1 MAINDIEFK
10 KNDNDEYEEVG
21 HVTIK
26 IDNATETLPIKELVK
41 KPTHFDI
48 NVNDT
53 AVKNDIHIQATLYEG
68 SFEDSGDVI
77 KKGTA
82 WVNITTEDHL
92 TILYST
98 QIEINDNI
106 DVIIPNNFV
115 AGTYNVNLIY
125 NGNKYYNSSNNY
137 KSFKINKR
145 PITCDFNQS
154 EYFVKAGSKKIIT
167 GTVKDIGNGQ
177 PIVNAVINYKFNEKV
192 NQVTTDNE
200 GMVTFELDIPE
211 QNQTTCIDNKNK
223 TYMLLL
229 SMETNSFIL
238 ERTSLPITII
248 KEATTIDFKGRNNSI
263 SGDILTDT
271 DFAKY
276 GTVKIIALDGAYE
289 ETADVD
295 EFGQF
300 SHDINIISIINNINS
315 NVPEDRV
322 YDISS
327 KKRTTLDLTLLNSS
341 IYVGESFTVRAQV
354 KDVEKKNVTYG
365 TVDFRLINQT
375 TNKTV
380 YRYITE
386 LDMGGAADFIFYTS
400 KIGTYKVEAYYS
412 SIVEYEESNK
422 RINNIKVEEKPT
434 EEDEDGV

>member
-10 KNDNDEYEEVG
+10 KNDNNEDEEVG

-26 IDNATETLPIKELVK
+26 IDNAIQTLPIKELVK
-41 KPTHFDI
+41 KPTHFNI

-53 AVKNDIHIQATLYEG
+53 AVKNDIHIQATLHEG
-68 SFEDSGDVI
+68 TFEDSGDVI

-92 TILYST
+92 TVLYSM
-98 QIEINDNI
+98 QIEINNNI
-106 DVIIPNNFV
+106 DIVIPNNFV
-115 AGTYNVNLIY
+115 AGTYNVNFVY
-125 NGNKYYNSSNNY
+125 NGNKYYSPSNNY

-145 PITCDFNQS
+145 PVTCDFNQT
-154 EYFVKAGSKKIIT
+154 EYFVKAGSKKFIT
-167 GTVKDIGNGQ
+167 GIIKDIGNNQ
-177 PIVNAVINYKFNEKV
+177 PISNCVINYKFNDKI
-192 NQVTTDNE
+192 NQITADND

-211 QNQTTCIDNKNK
+211 QNQTICTDNKNK
-223 TYMLLL
+223 TYILSL

-248 KEATTIDFKGRNNSI
+248 KETTTIDFKGRNNNI
-263 SGDILTDT
+263 TGDILTDT

-289 ETADVD
+289 ETTNVN

-300 SHDINIISIINNINS
+300 SHDMNMITIVNNMSS
-315 NVPEDRV
+315 NVPENRV
-322 YDISS
+322 YDISTR
-327 KKRTTLDLTLLNSS
+327 KRTTLDLDLLNST
-341 IYVGESFTVRAQV
+341 IYAGESFTVRAQV
-354 KDVEKKNVTYG
+354 KDMEKKNVTYG
-365 TVDFRLINQT
+365 RVDFRLINET

-400 KIGTYKVEAYYS
+400 KAGTYKVEAYYS
-412 SIVEYEESNK
+412 SIVEYEDSNK
-422 RINNIKVEEKPT
+422 RINNIKVEEKPI